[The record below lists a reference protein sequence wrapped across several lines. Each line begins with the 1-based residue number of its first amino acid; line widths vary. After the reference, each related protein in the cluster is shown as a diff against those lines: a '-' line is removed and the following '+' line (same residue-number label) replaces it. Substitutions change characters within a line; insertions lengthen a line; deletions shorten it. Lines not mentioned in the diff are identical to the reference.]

1 MSELGAISQYALSVQ
16 QMQMSVLK
24 MQMDLQQQA
33 VEILLGSNNDRMVS
47 PSATNGHNIDINI

>member
-33 VEILLGSNNDRMVS
+33 IEILLGGSSDRMVS
-47 PSATNGHNIDINI
+47 PSATNGHNIDISI